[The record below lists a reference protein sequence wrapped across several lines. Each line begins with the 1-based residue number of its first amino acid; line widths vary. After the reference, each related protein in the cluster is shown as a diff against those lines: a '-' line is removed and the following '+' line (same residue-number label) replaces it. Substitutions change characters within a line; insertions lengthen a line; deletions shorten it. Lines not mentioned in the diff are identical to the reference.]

1 MFLKDMLSKPTLEG
15 EGMGVD
21 LLELISP
28 QTQLVGDLEL
38 VESPCGQITQE
49 LTVGNGHLLH
59 GELLKGLEIK
69 SELI

>member
-1 MFLKDMLSKPTLEG
+1 
-15 EGMGVD
+15 MGVD

>member
-1 MFLKDMLSKPTLEG
+1 MFIGDMLSKPTLEG

-21 LLELISP
+21 LLELISA

-38 VESPCGQITQE
+38 VESSGGQITQE

-59 GELLKGLEIK
+59 GELLEGL
-69 SELI
+69 